1 MDSPRSKA
9 QGPFGQGQSNV
20 MKDKSSPILEK
31 RELKDGSAWYIVLTW
46 PNGQT
51 EHIDGFSSESD
62 INEWITTKYRG
73 WLAKHEGQ
81 KHG

>member
-1 MDSPRSKA
+1 MI
-9 QGPFGQGQSNV
+9 
-20 MKDKSSPILEK
+20 DKSSPALQA

-51 EHIDGFSSESD
+51 DIDGFSSESGF
-62 INEWITTKYRG
+62 NEWITTKYRG
-73 WLAKHEGQ
+73 WLTKHEGQ

>member
-1 MDSPRSKA
+1 MAAEQAHNSS
-9 QGPFGQGQSNV
+9 
-20 MKDKSSPILEK
+20 MIDKSSPTLQA

-51 EHIDGFSSESD
+51 ENIDGFGSESELD
-62 INEWITTKYRG
+62 EWITTKYRA
-73 WLAKHEGQ
+73 WLAKFEGQ

>member
-1 MDSPRSKA
+1 MVALQALEIAPEQAHNSRMIDKGSPTLQA
-9 QGPFGQGQSNV
+9 
-20 MKDKSSPILEK
+20 

-51 EHIDGFSSESD
+51 ENIDGFSSETE
-62 INEWITTKYRG
+62 INEWMTTKYRG

-81 KHG
+81 KHP

>member
-1 MDSPRSKA
+1 MVVLQALEIAPEQA
-9 QGPFGQGQSNV
+9 H
-20 MKDKSSPILEK
+20 SSPMIDKGSSTLRA

-51 EHIDGFSSESD
+51 ENIDGFSSETE
-62 INEWITTKYRG
+62 INEWMTTKYRG

-81 KHG
+81 KHP